1 MRFFIIFLIQI
12 ECLQNDS
19 ESAKPK
25 SHKRI
30 VINTW
35 RMVQANAA
43 AWGVLEHGGS
53 ALDAVTSGASVCE
66 GQTPQ
71 SV

>member
-1 MRFFIIFLIQI
+1 MRIFIIFLIQI
-12 ECLQNDS
+12 ECLQS
-19 ESAKPK
+19 HAESAKPK

-53 ALDAVTSGASVCE
+53 ALDAVTTGASVCE
-66 GQTPQ
+66 GRTPQ